1 MHFIRLIIVNVDFIG
16 VITRTTVALEV
27 FFNMKIKILQVEKA
41 LYELYRQNFLCYSL
55 NNFCIYYPI

>member
-27 FFNMKIKILQVEKA
+27 FFNIKIKNITSRKSFIRA
-41 LYELYRQNFLCYSL
+41 LSTELPLLF
-55 NNFCIYYPI
+55 FE